1 MLPSKTDALTAE
13 DVKNCTFTFSHWDG
27 PYRVSIGRGTHPKTG
42 VPIMV
47 QQREFVADEELQAL
61 NTEER
66 NARDARPWSSGMGSD
81 KGGNMPMVRVAR
93 TPLAKWF
100 ADVGSKLKTEGQDYQ
115 RWWLNRPENAPF
127 RTKSGKL

>member
-1 MLPSKTDALTAE
+1 MLPSKTNKLTAE
-13 DVKNCTFTFSHWDG
+13 DVKNCTFTFSHFDG
-27 PYRVSIGRGTHPKTG
+27 PYRVSIGRGTHPVTG
-42 VPIMV
+42 VPIVV

-81 KGGNMPMVRVAR
+81 KGGNMPLVRVAR

-100 ADVGSKLKTEGQDYQ
+100 ADVGSRLKTEGQDYQ
-115 RWWLNRPENAPF
+115 RWWLNKPENAAF
-127 RTKSGKL
+127 RTRSGKL